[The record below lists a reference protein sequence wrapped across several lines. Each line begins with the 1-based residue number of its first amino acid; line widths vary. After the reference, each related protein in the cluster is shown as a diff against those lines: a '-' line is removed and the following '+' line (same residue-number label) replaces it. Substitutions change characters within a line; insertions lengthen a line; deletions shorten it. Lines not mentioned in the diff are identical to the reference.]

1 MKEYSLPILPIRR
14 EEKEENQR
22 KESAF
27 GSFSYYS
34 RIINKEIYEETNN
47 KNDRRDTQE
56 STKKEN

>member
-1 MKEYSLPILPIRR
+1 MKEYSLPIRR

-34 RIINKEIYEETNN
+34 KIINKEIYEETNN
-47 KNDRRDTQE
+47 KNERRDTQE
-56 STKKEN
+56 STKEED

>member
-1 MKEYSLPILPIRR
+1 MKEYSLPIRR

-34 RIINKEIYEETNN
+34 KIINKEIYEEIEEINN
-47 KNDRRDTQE
+47 KNERRDTQE
-56 STKKEN
+56 STTKEN

>member
-1 MKEYSLPILPIRR
+1 MKEYSLPIRR

-34 RIINKEIYEETNN
+34 KIINKDIYEETNN
-47 KNDRRDTQE
+47 KNERRDTQE
-56 STKKEN
+56 STKEED